1 MGKILN
7 VAKWGITLGK
17 EPQNFLSA
25 KWIQAFLKRV
35 PESNKHI
42 WALRILSLSPH
53 YFLEPDNPE
62 YRGMSN
68 NEYLQACFNLLTKSR
83 EDIYQKILK
92 SYLKEN
98 FEVLDYGCGPGFL
111 AKATAPHVKK
121 IYAVDISIGAIACA
135 KIINSA
141 QNIEYIVSDEA
152 GINSIPDKSV
162 DAVYS
167 FAVVQHLTDAVFE
180 KILEN
185 CRLKLKPDGQLI
197 LHIQLK
203 DSVWRT
209 EEDWKNGK
217 SIKSKIKYQ
226 YGLHCFGR
234 SEQEYCDIVAR
245 HQFGDIEIKKIE
257 GYPQKYAAELN
268 SQRILIAHKK

>member
-234 SEQEYCDIVAR
+234 SEQEYSDIVAR

-257 GYPQKYAAELN
+257 
-268 SQRILIAHKK
+268 

>member
-1 MGKILN
+1 MSKILN
-7 VAKWGITLGK
+7 VIKWGITLGK
-17 EPQNFLSA
+17 EPQNFLGA
-25 KWIQAFLKRV
+25 KWIQGFLRRV
-35 PESNKHI
+35 PESKKHI

-68 NEYLQACFNLLTKSR
+68 DEYLQTCFNLLTKSR
-83 EDIYQKILK
+83 EDIYRKTLK
-92 SYLKEN
+92 PYLKGN
-98 FEVLDYGCGPGFL
+98 FDVLDYGCGPGFL

-121 IYAVDISIGAIACA
+121 IYAVDISTGAIACA

-141 QNIEYIVSDEA
+141 ENIEYIISKGNAINDITDET
-152 GINSIPDKSV
+152 I

-167 FAVVQHLTDAVFE
+167 FAVVQHLTDEVFG

-185 CRLKLKPDGQLI
+185 CRRKLKPEGKLI

-203 DSVWRT
+203 DNIWRT
-209 EEDWKNGK
+209 EDEWKNGK

-234 SEQEYCDIVAR
+234 SEREYNDIVSR
-245 HQFGDIEIKKIE
+245 HHFGDIQIKKIE
-257 GYPQKYAAELN
+257 GYAQKYADEHF
-268 SQRILIAHKK
+268 SQRILIARKK